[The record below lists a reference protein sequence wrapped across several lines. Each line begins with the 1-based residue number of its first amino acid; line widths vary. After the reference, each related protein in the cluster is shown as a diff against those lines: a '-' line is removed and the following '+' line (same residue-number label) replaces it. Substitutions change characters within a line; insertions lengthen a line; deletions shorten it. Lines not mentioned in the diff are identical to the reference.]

1 MQLRLQRLPWRQ
13 HGQIL
18 RDVDATFAKLKQ
30 FNLFLLFTGAQ
41 DDADRWRFIRL
52 LFMLRESAQVQLHL
66 ALVLSLEGPELQFD
80 GNKPFELAVIEQ

>member
-18 RDVDATFAKLKQ
+18 GDVDATFAKLKQ
-30 FNLFLLFTGAQ
+30 FDLFLLFPGTQ
-41 DDADRWRFIRL
+41 DDADRWCFIRL
-52 LFMLRESAQVQLHL
+52 LLVLRKPSQVQLHL
-66 ALVLSLEGPELQFD
+66 ALILSLEGPELQFD